1 MIVAKEAGIKRKEAK
16 DKAQRL
22 LNEIG
27 LNSLCALSLASL
39 RFIPASL
46 ATIINCS
53 LTVR

>member
-27 LNSLCALSLASL
+27 LSHRLDVYPIVIWRRETTRRYNES
-39 RFIPASL
+39 FYE
-46 ATIINCS
+46 
-53 LTVR
+53 